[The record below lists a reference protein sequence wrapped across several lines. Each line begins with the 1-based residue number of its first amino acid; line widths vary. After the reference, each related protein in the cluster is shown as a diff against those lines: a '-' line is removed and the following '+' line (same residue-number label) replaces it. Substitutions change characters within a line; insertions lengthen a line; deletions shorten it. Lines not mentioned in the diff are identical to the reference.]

1 MKTYIFRRLIAL
13 IPTLLIVAT
22 IGFLLIHL
30 TPGDPAVVMLGEEAT
45 EEQVDMLRQQLGLDL
60 PVPIQFGRWLGR
72 LVQGDLGQ
80 SIFLK
85 RPVTTAIFERL
96 ECTLLL
102 TMYGLGIAIVL
113 GIIMGILAAVR
124 HNTLIDQ
131 SLMMVALL
139 GVSMPSFWL
148 GLNLILLFALRWRMF
163 PAASYTPVAQGWNL
177 ALRSLTLP
185 AFTLG
190 FVSAAPI
197 ARMVRS
203 SMLQVLNQ
211 DYIRTARS
219 KGLRERTVIVAHA
232 FRNALIPTVTII
244 GMTVGGLIGG
254 AMVIEQ
260 VFALPGVG
268 RLVLSSIARRDYPVI
283 QGILIFF
290 SSIYVFVN
298 LIVDII
304 YVYIDPRVKYM

>member
-113 GIIMGILAAVR
+113 GIVMGILAAVK
-124 HNTLIDQ
+124 HNTVVDQ

-219 KGLRERTVIVAHA
+219 KGLRERTVIVSHA

>member
-113 GIIMGILAAVR
+113 GIVMGILAAVK
-124 HNTLIDQ
+124 HNTVVDQ

>member
-139 GVSMPSFWL
+139 GVSIPSFWL